1 MTSPPLSPSPQSGEG
16 DKGGEEDETDEK
28 MEIVIFSILAI
39 TAVACSLLVIVSRN
53 PVSSALFLIATM
65 VSIAILFVM
74 LNAPF
79 LATIQIIVYA
89 GAIMVLFLFVI
100 MLLNLRKDE
109 FGPEKRKAQRFFA
122 ILFGFILLMGIVT
135 VIKAGIFVSKP
146 AESVSQTALPLG
158 VEPLAQLLF
167 TKYLFPFEL
176 ASVLLLVAIVG
187 AIVMAKKRL

>member
-1 MTSPPLSPSPQSGEG
+1 
-16 DKGGEEDETDEK
+16 
-28 MEIVIFSILAI
+28 MEILIFAVVALA
-39 TAVACSLLVIVSRN
+39 AVVCSVLVITNRN

-65 VSIAILFVM
+65 VSFSILFVL

-79 LATIQIIVYA
+79 LAMIQIIVYA
-89 GAIMVLFLFVI
+89 GAIMVLFLFVV

-122 ILFGFILLMGIVT
+122 ILFGFLLLIEIAT
-135 VIKAGIFVSKP
+135 VIKVGVFASRPTGS
-146 AESVSQTALPLG
+146 ASQATVPLG
-158 VEPLAQLLF
+158 VEPIAQLLF

-187 AIVMAKKRL
+187 AVVMAKKRL

>member
-1 MTSPPLSPSPQSGEG
+1 
-16 DKGGEEDETDEK
+16 
-28 MEIVIFSILAI
+28 MEILIFSIVAVV
-39 TAVACSLLVIVSRN
+39 AVACSILVISQRS
-53 PVSSALFLIATM
+53 PVASALFLIATM
-65 VSIAILFVM
+65 ASLAILFLL

-79 LATIQIIVYA
+79 LAAIQIIVYA

-100 MLLNLRKDE
+100 MLLNLRRDE

-122 ILFGFILLMGIVT
+122 ILFVFLLLIGMAT
-135 VIKAGIFVSKP
+135 VIEVGVFGSKSAEDVSESAIP
-146 AESVSQTALPLG
+146 AG

-187 AIVMAKKRL
+187 AIVMAKRKL

>member
-1 MTSPPLSPSPQSGEG
+1 
-16 DKGGEEDETDEK
+16 
-28 MEIVIFSILAI
+28 MEFVIFFIMA
-39 TAVACSLLVIVSRN
+39 IVSTVCAIFVISHRN

-65 VSIAILFVM
+65 VSLAILYLA

-79 LATIQIIVYA
+79 LAVIQIIVYA

-109 FGPEKRKAQRFFA
+109 FGPERRKAQRFFA
-122 ILFGFILLMGIVT
+122 ILFSFLFLILVATAIDVGLST
-135 VIKAGIFVSKP
+135 VGQPEASTMKFAP
-146 AESVSQTALPLG
+146 AG
-158 VEPLAQLLF
+158 VEMLAELLF

-187 AIVMAKKRL
+187 AVVMAKRKL